1 MLGSASRFRKCY
13 LGSAE
18 KHPSAAT
25 ASEAVGDRRRLEAR
39 MTRQQDI
46 LELLRAHGALCIG
59 AICASLPISRGT
71 TRTLLRAMERAGL
84 VVIED
89 VGRRTVGVGY
99 SDGSLVK
106 LATVAVAGS
115 RPA

>member
-1 MLGSASRFRKCY
+1 
-13 LGSAE
+13 
-18 KHPSAAT
+18 
-25 ASEAVGDRRRLEAR
+25 
-39 MTRQQDI
+39 MTHQQEI
-46 LELLRAHGALCIG
+46 IELLRANNGALCIA
-59 AICASLPISRGT
+59 AICTALPISRGI
-71 TRTLLRAMERAGL
+71 TRSRLREMERAGL

-89 VGRRTVGVGY
+89 AGRRTIGVG

>member
-1 MLGSASRFRKCY
+1 MRI
-13 LGSAE
+13 
-18 KHPSAAT
+18 
-25 ASEAVGDRRRLEAR
+25 
-39 MTRQQDI
+39 TRSYSQPYRSNVAGVAHWVF
-46 LELLRAHGALCIG
+46 LLNRSIA
-59 AICASLPISRGT
+59 AICTALPISRGI
-71 TRTLLRAMERAGL
+71 TRSRLREMERAGL